1 MGKRGERKER
11 ASEERGS
18 NLKGA
23 RARLPLNVILL
34 EAWRHA
40 ATGLAPRQSGPLL
53 SLPPKFCLQLSPSV
67 VNHLSNK
74 PQSYKLIHLFYLY
87 ATYNYSSFSEIVLN
101 SHQNNRPHIYTA
113 FTMSRRALLSV
124 PRAITTSVQSS
135 VRPSLASRTAS
146 PFLRPAAT
154 QPSQRRSYHEK
165 VLDHYSNPRNVG
177 SMDKNATDVGT
188 GASITHILWPN
199 PRPRKVHRGLS
210 DHRSLMIEADFY
222 DALRSCGRPRLW

>member
-1 MGKRGERKER
+1 MVKIPLRECPGKTRLKRANVER
-11 ASEERGS
+11 
-18 NLKGA
+18 A
-23 RARLPLNVILL
+23 RARRQNVILL
-34 EAWRHA
+34 EAWHLS
-40 ATGLAPRQSGPLL
+40 ATGLAPCHSGPLL
-53 SLPPKFCLQLSPSV
+53 SFPPKICLQVSPSV
-67 VNHLSNK
+67 VNHLSNQ
-74 PQSYKLIHLFYLY
+74 PQSNELIHLFYLY
-87 ATYNYSSFSEIVLN
+87 TTYDYSNFSSILLKL
-101 SHQNNRPHIYTA
+101 HQNNRPHIYTP

-135 VRPSLASRTAS
+135 VRPSLVSRTAS

-199 PRPRKVHRGLS
+199 PRPRKFTADSPIIGL
-210 DHRSLMIEADFY
+210 
-222 DALRSCGRPRLW
+222 